1 MDKYLRSNHGRPQPF
16 NQGNLGGQAV
26 SLSIRHRVGR
36 LSVAAL
42 LGSGLVAGMIP
53 SAGAGT
59 FSDVLI
65 AQEVVEGLPPPPPGG
80 LVPAQPNEGSA
91 PSGSSPRYVV
101 LVNGDS
107 SRLLSQVQR
116 IASDATVQEYQ
127 GQRVIQVAMFD
138 DSDGAERQVQLLASR
153 GIGAKI
159 LPLSAE
165 SSEASFSAPG
175 SSAMSMRSVQ
185 EQSAQVAASPDL
197 PPPDLLPSQPVP
209 REVDFG
215 GQPTLNQFP
224 SPPALPADSP
234 AALRESNPERE
245 RSRSSRSSDRP
256 EPSPES
262 FSSSRGYFVV
272 IPGKQSELEAIANQV
287 IRLGDGFGIAQLVQQ
302 TSEPRGPH
310 VQVGPFGDRT
320 AANRWNRYFR
330 DFGMDSRLYVKR

>member
-1 MDKYLRSNHGRPQPF
+1 M
-16 NQGNLGGQAV
+16 AV
-26 SLSIRHRVGR
+26 
-36 LSVAAL
+36 L
-42 LGSGLVAGMIP
+42 LGSGFLTGLMP
-53 SAGAGT
+53 SAGAET
-59 FSDVLI
+59 FSGVLI

-80 LVPAQPNEGSA
+80 LAPAQADEGST

-127 GQRVIQVAMFD
+127 GQRVIQVATFD

-165 SSEASFSAPG
+165 LPDAGFSSPG
-175 SSAMSMRSVQ
+175 RSVQ
-185 EQSAQVAASPDL
+185 QSTQVAASPDL

-234 AALRESNPERE
+234 AALRESNPERDRAN
-245 RSRSSRSSDRP
+245 RSRSSRSSERE
-256 EPSPES
+256 EPASES
-262 FSSSRGYFVV
+262 FSGSRGYFVV